1 MPSIFLVGQNY
12 VLDPVDTTEL
22 YKLSISLC
30 AGKDFRLSFFHSIR
44 AQVSHGERKWYEKKR
59 PLRRSPMRFL
69 SRMRWHF
76 LDNK

>member
-30 AGKDFRLSFFHSIR
+30 AGKDFRLPFFHSIR